1 MIEGW
6 EDYCTVLNK
15 RKLEM
20 AATLDM
26 ATMMAN
32 LLAKG
37 VSPALAAEAA
47 AALVGNLAKVQ
58 TSVEK
63 SVEKKT
69 KKTKEPKEKTKTAK
83 RERAPVEECD
93 RCMARVW
100 GNKETG
106 FGVQCGLGKKSDS
119 DFCPFHN
126 KQALDGEEAL
136 MWTEEGA
143 KKGLHLGR
151 IDADMPWRAAS
162 GEVCYAELA
171 PEGAVEALKES
182 GEFKWH
188 PFVKQGREASGTK
201 APKKE
206 RKPKEKKEKKAKK
219 AKSSKPKRAPNAYML
234 FLNEKFEN
242 GSRREEVKAA
252 LEAESDGE
260 KVTITAVTKKIAEMW
275 REIKETDAGLPYI
288 EKAAALKEALANQ
301 VDSEASSDNESVVSA
316 PTPSPVASPVKP
328 ADGHQSAEDILAE
341 LGVHT
346 PTQAEVDAAIAKAEK
361 EGLLLGPDEEPP
373 VGTDEDEEDE
383 EVEEFEH
390 EGKTYY
396 KNAQGILYEMDDEGE
411 PTVVGS
417 VNEEGNVTLN

>member
-1 MIEGW
+1 
-6 EDYCTVLNK
+6 
-15 RKLEM
+15 M

-37 VSPALAAEAA
+37 VSPAQAAEAA
-47 AALVGNLAKVQ
+47 AALAGNLAKVQ

-69 KKTKEPKEKTKTAK
+69 KKTKEPKEKKTKTTK
-83 RERAPVEECD
+83 RERAPVEADCQ
-93 RCMARVW
+93 CMARVW
-100 GNKETG
+100 GNKDTG
-106 FGVQCGLGKKSDS
+106 FGVQCGLAKKSDS

-126 KQALDGEEAL
+126 KQALDGEDAL

-151 IDADMPWRAAS
+151 IDAEMPWRAAS

-219 AKSSKPKRAPNAYML
+219 TKSAKPKRAPNAYML

-288 EKAAALKEALANQ
+288 EKAAALKEALAEQ
-301 VDSEASSDNESVVSA
+301 VDSEASSDNESEVSA
-316 PTPSPVASPVKP
+316 PAPTPVGSPVKA
-328 ADGHQSAEDILAE
+328 ADGHQSAEDILEE
-341 LGVHT
+341 LGIRT
-346 PTQAEVDAAIAKAEK
+346 PTQEEVDAAITKAEK
-361 EGLLLGPDEEPP
+361 AGLLLGPDEEPAA
-373 VGTDEDEEDE
+373 GSDEDDDEED
-383 EVEEFEH
+383 VEEFEH

-396 KNAQGILYEMDDEGE
+396 KNAQGVLYEMDDEGE

-417 VNEEGNVTLN
+417 VDEEGNVTLN

>member
-1 MIEGW
+1 MIGGW

-47 AALVGNLAKVQ
+47 AALAGNLAKVQ
-58 TSVEK
+58 T

-69 KKTKEPKEKTKTAK
+69 KKTKEPKEKTKTTK
-83 RERAPVEECD
+83 RERAPVEADCQ
-93 RCMARVW
+93 CMARVW
-100 GNKETG
+100 GNKQTG
-106 FGVQCGLGKKSDS
+106 FGVQCGLAKKSDS

-126 KQALDGEEAL
+126 KQALDGEDAL

-151 IDADMPWRAAS
+151 IDAEMPWRAAS

-219 AKSSKPKRAPNAYML
+219 TKSSKPKRAPNAYML
-234 FLNEKFEN
+234 FLNEKFET

-288 EKAAALKEALANQ
+288 EKAAALKE
-301 VDSEASSDNESVVSA
+301 E
-316 PTPSPVASPVKP
+316 
-328 ADGHQSAEDILAE
+328 
-341 LGVHT
+341 
-346 PTQAEVDAAIAKAEK
+346 IAKETAK
-361 EGLLLGPDEEPP
+361 
-373 VGTDEDEEDE
+373 
-383 EVEEFEH
+383 
-390 EGKTYY
+390 K
-396 KNAQGILYEMDDEGE
+396 K
-411 PTVVGS
+411 
-417 VNEEGNVTLN
+417 